1 MRWLNYHHLLY
12 FHTVA
17 REGSVV
23 AAAERLSLT
32 QPTISGQLRL
42 LEESLGERLFE
53 RKGRRLVLTEVGR
66 TVYRYA
72 DEIFGLGR
80 ELLDVL
86 EDRPTGRPLRLA
98 VGISDAMPKM
108 MAAQLLSPA
117 LGLPGGVQ
125 LLVRDDKT
133 ERLLAMLSVHEL
145 DVVLA
150 EVPMSPGVS
159 VKAFNHLLVESGVSL
174 FGAPAVAAKLRRG
187 FPDSLNAVRMLLPAP
202 NTALRR
208 SLDEWLERRGVRP
221 QVAGEIE
228 DSGLLTALAA
238 GTGAVFAAPILVS
251 DEVCRQYRVKE
262 IGALDGVMERFYA
275 ISIEKRLKHP
285 AVVAIAESAVRG
297 QSAGGEAPTA
307 RAGKTGPEGSSRE
320 KRGAGSGSK
329 D

>member
-12 FHTVA
+12 FWTVA
-17 REGSVV
+17 REGSIV

-32 QPTISGQLRL
+32 QPTISGQLRV

-53 RKGRRLVLTEVGR
+53 RKGRHLVLTEVGQ

-86 EDRPTGRPLRLA
+86 DDRPTGRPLRLA

-108 MAAQLLSPA
+108 MAAQLLAPA

-125 LLVRDDKT
+125 LVVRDDKT

-150 EVPMSPGVS
+150 DMPMSPGVS
-159 VKAFNHLLVESGVSL
+159 VKAFNHLLVESAVSL
-174 FGAPAVAAKLRRG
+174 FATPAIAAKLRRG
-187 FPDSLNAVRMLLPAP
+187 FPASLNAVRMLLPPA

-208 SLDEWLERRGVRP
+208 SLDEWLERHGLRP
-221 QVAGEIE
+221 QMTGEIE
-228 DSGLLTALAA
+228 DSGLLTALAV
-238 GTGAVFAAPILVS
+238 GTGAVFAAPSLVS
-251 DEVCRQYRVKE
+251 GEVCQQYRVRR
-262 IGALDGVMERFYA
+262 IGELNGVMERFYA

-285 AVVAIAESAVRG
+285 AVVAIAESAERANLPAR
-297 QSAGGEAPTA
+297 QQPAAA
-307 RAGKTGPEGSSRE
+307 RAAPKGASEG
-320 KRGAGSGSK
+320 G
-329 D
+329 